1 METLLNALGGNAF
14 WPVLQAGGLV
24 AVVGMLL
31 RARALRR
38 LDDLGLAVAARR
50 RVRDVGPGLACV
62 QGRWRRLDLPCAD
75 GRGRGPGRLDLP
87 CADGRGPGRLDERRG
102 LVEDESGAALVAF
115 ADGHA
120 GAAPADGTEV
130 IVVGLGGGVVADPR
144 GAGYRNDARLPQLAI
159 VDADHFVRPT
169 QRSVE
174 RDVVRQRA
182 VALAA
187 GFAFAVGLALAA
199 TAVVVALR
207 ASAS

>member
-62 QGRWRRLDLPCAD
+62 QGRWRRI
-75 GRGRGPGRLDLP
+75 
-87 CADGRGPGRLDERRG
+87 DERRG
-102 LVEDESGAALVAF
+102 LVEDESGAALVAY

-120 GAAPADGTEV
+120 GVAPADGAEV
-130 IVVGLGGGVVADPR
+130 VVVGLGGGVVADPR
-144 GAGYRNDARLPQLAI
+144 GAGYRDDARLPQLAV
-159 VDADHFVRPT
+159 VDAGHFVRPT

-174 RDVVRQRA
+174 RDVTRQRA
-182 VALAA
+182 VAVAA
-187 GFAFAVGLALAA
+187 GFAFAVGLGLAA